1 MIWLVREKRIGR
13 RVEKRACAEWL
24 NDTPG
29 DGAIPAS
36 NPETFSVS
44 LRETQ
49 QSRSQKGM
57 KREMLQN

>member
-13 RVEKRACAEWL
+13 RGEKRARADWL

-49 QSRSQKGM
+49 KSRSQKGM
-57 KREMLQN
+57 